1 MRTKLLISVIFISFL
16 GVNTS
21 KAQEIQSKIA
31 PTQIENGV
39 SRKGSFNLEEIKVRW
54 KKAALVNCTA
64 APCTTGLVSVFREEL
79 EVSSLGSKGA
89 VIESSLLVDEAFKI
103 KATGL
108 VWSTEPNPTISSN
121 TKTIQEDGS
130 NHFSTGLTGLKAN
143 TTYYVKA
150 YFNDGL
156 TTYYGKEFIF
166 KTVSE

>member
-1 MRTKLLISVIFISFL
+1 MKSKILFSFIIISFL
-16 GVNTS
+16 GVRTS
-21 KAQEIQSKIA
+21 KAQEIQNKIA
-31 PTQIENGV
+31 PTQVETGII
-39 SRKGSFNLEEIKVRW
+39 RKASFNLEEIKVRW

-64 APCTTGLVSVFREEL
+64 APCTSGGGGVFIEEL

-89 VIESSLLVDEAFKI
+89 VIESSLLFDEAFKV